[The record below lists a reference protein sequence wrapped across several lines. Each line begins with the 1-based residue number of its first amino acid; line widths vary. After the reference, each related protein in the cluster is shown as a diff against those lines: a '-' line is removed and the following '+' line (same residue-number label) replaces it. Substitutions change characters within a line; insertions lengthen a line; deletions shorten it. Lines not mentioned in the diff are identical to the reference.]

1 MYVEELIGA
10 ETVNTMPEETIR
22 AFQDH
27 GTVAPTLESGLEQAK
42 RVLKQLALVGVD
54 YDDVTATLE
63 KEGIQKFTGSFAE
76 LLKAIEAKRHEMA
89 RWRYGIASGEM
100 QTLGA

>member
-27 GTVAPTLESGLEQAK
+27 GKVAPTLESGLDEAK
-42 RVLKQLALVGVD
+42 RILEQLAQVGVD

-63 KEGIQKFTGSFAE
+63 KEGIQKFTGSFEE
-76 LLKAIEAKRHEMA
+76 LLKAIEAKRQEVA
-89 RWRYGIASGEM
+89 R
-100 QTLGA
+100 

>member
-27 GTVAPTLESGLEQAK
+27 GTVAPTLESGVDEAK
-42 RVLKQLALVGVD
+42 RVLEQLAHVGVD
-54 YDDVTATLE
+54 YDGVTKTLE
-63 KEGIQKFTGSFAE
+63 KEG
-76 LLKAIEAKRHEMA
+76 
-89 RWRYGIASGEM
+89 
-100 QTLGA
+100 TLGRAQQLEQLGFLHISIQQPLGLGFESTIKLHP

>member
-27 GTVAPTLESGLEQAK
+27 GTVASTLESGLDQAK
-42 RVLKQLALVGVD
+42 RVLEQVALVGVD

-63 KEGIQKFTGSFAE
+63 NEGIQKFTDSFAE
-76 LLKAIEAKRHEMA
+76 LLTAIQAKRQKVE
-89 RWRYGIASGEM
+89 R
-100 QTLGA
+100 